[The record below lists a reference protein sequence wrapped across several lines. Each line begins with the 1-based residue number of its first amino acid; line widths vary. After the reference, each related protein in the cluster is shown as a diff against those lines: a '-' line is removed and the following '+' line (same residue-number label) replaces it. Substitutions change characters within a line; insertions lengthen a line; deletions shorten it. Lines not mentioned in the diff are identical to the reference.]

1 METLLLSLRFSLFL
15 IGFIVSPSLWAS
27 PTFNLGVGFDAMYF
41 DYREYNGD
49 EILLDKETG
58 PIPGLY
64 LSGALEWN
72 KWYTELVYEYH
83 LGTVDYDGQTQN
95 GIPLTT
101 ETEEDVVNLSWIMGR
116 YFGSPSRYRSAF
128 YAGLGYHYWERN
140 ILPTGTVAGLL
151 ETYKWSYA
159 LFGIKFSFL
168 KSEKNGL
175 LLDVR
180 LRRMLD
186 ATMDIDFLGF
196 VDINGNQWDN
206 TTLDLG
212 EDWSY
217 RVGLPY
223 ILSLS
228 QNASLTI
235 EPYISTWFIKR
246 SNTLELTS
254 GGQPLQV
261 ERLVIHEPQSETT
274 NVGIS
279 LRYRHQF

>member
-1 METLLLSLRFSLFL
+1 MDSKLLAPRLCLL
-15 IGFIVSPSLWAS
+15 IMGLAVLPSVRAA
-27 PTFNLGVGFDAMYF
+27 PAINLGVGFDAMYF
-41 DYREYNGD
+41 DYREYNGE

-58 PIPGLY
+58 PMPGLH
-64 LSGALEWN
+64 LGGALHWDN
-72 KWYTELVYEYH
+72 WYSELVYEYH
-83 LGTVDYDGQTQN
+83 LGAVDYDGQTQN
-95 GIPLTT
+95 GVPLTT
-101 ETEEDVVNLSWIMGR
+101 ETEEDIVDLSFIVGR
-116 YFGSPSRYRSAF
+116 YFGNASRYRSAL
-128 YAGLGYHYWERN
+128 YGGLGYHYWERN

-159 LFGIKFSFL
+159 LLGVKLSFL

-175 LLDVR
+175 LLDIR

-206 TTLDLG
+206 TTLNLG

-223 ILSLS
+223 VLSLS

-235 EPYISTWFIKR
+235 EPYISTWFIQR
-246 SNTLELTS
+246 SNTQELTS
-254 GGQPLQV
+254 DGQPLQV
-261 ERLVIHEPQSETT
+261 QRLVIHEPQSETT

-279 LRYRHQF
+279 LRYLHQF

>member
-1 METLLLSLRFSLFL
+1 
-15 IGFIVSPSLWAS
+15 
-27 PTFNLGVGFDAMYF
+27 MYF
-41 DYREYNGD
+41 DYREYNGQ

-58 PIPGLY
+58 PMPGLH
-64 LSGALEWN
+64 LSGAIHRDN
-72 KWYTELVYEYH
+72 WYSELVYEYH

-95 GIPLTT
+95 GAPLTT
-101 ETEEDVVNLSWIMGR
+101 ETEEDIVDLSLIVGR
-116 YFGSPSRYRSAF
+116 HFGSASRHRSAF
-128 YAGLGYHYWERN
+128 FGGLGYHYWERN
-140 ILPTGTVAGLL
+140 ILPTGNVAGIL

-159 LFGIKFSFL
+159 LLGMKLSFL
-168 KSEKNGL
+168 KSDKNGL
-175 LLDVR
+175 LLDIR

-206 TTLDLG
+206 TSLNLG

-223 ILSLS
+223 ILSLG

-235 EPYISTWFIKR
+235 EPYISTWFIQR
-246 SNTLELTS
+246 SNTQELTS

-261 ERLVIHEPQSETT
+261 QRLVIHEPQSETT